1 MLCSKDAVVGWGLYE
16 ARCDAKNIQCT
27 MELLI
32 DGLDR
37 EVCALLT
44 RSKTEGNVMARYVA
58 ELFSENYMPV
68 LQLLNDNM
76 HNLAKQLEEMEEN
89 QYAKAQEDRSA
100 ETA

>member
-1 MLCSKDAVVGWGLYE
+1 MVDLYDV
-16 ARCDAKNIQCT
+16 RCEAKNIQCA
-27 MELLI
+27 MALLI

-37 EVCALLT
+37 DVCALLT

-68 LQLLNDNM
+68 LQLLNDNL
-76 HNLAKQLEEMEEN
+76 HNFTKQLEEMEEN